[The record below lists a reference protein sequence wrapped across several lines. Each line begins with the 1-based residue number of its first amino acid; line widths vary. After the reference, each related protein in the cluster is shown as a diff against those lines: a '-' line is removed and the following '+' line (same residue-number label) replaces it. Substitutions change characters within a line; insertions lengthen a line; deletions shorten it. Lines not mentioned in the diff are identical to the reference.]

1 MSQIPAPLR
10 IGALLILFSI
20 VGIPVITSLKGLN
33 NRQVPTET
41 LKKRLKKCRI
51 KNKDEIDL
59 YGYAEKCRPIKNKLN
74 DRGYS
79 DYFLN

>member
-10 IGALLILFSI
+10 IGALLIVFSM

-33 NRQVPTET
+33 NIKVPTET

-51 KNKDEIDL
+51 KNKDEIEL
-59 YGYAEKCRPIKNKLN
+59 YGYAEKCEPIKYKLRE
-74 DRGYS
+74 RGVYL
-79 DYFLN
+79 F